1 MRHKIQASF
10 LLVCLLLTACSTN
23 SLLGG
28 TPSTSTNPSTGTT
41 VMGSGAQQLQLFVE
55 PEAKTQFLTDA
66 IANAQK
72 SVWLEM
78 YLLTTTRIIRALEEA
93 AHRGIDVRVMLEP
106 HPYTSSG
113 YTPDKTLDIL
123 KAAGVKAQASSPNF
137 SLTHEK
143 GMIIDGVTA
152 YIMTSN
158 FTNSALGGSTSGGVT
173 YQNREFDIVDS
184 DSQDVQ
190 AIIAIFNADWQHGAA
205 QFNAPNLVVSPTNS
219 RTILQALIANAHHT
233 LVIDAEEMQ
242 DDAIEQA
249 LVAAVKRG
257 VQVQVILPAP
267 QAGQSD
273 SNSNGI
279 AAIKAGGV
287 QVKEDSRLYMH
298 AKMMVVDAQKAFV
311 GSENISGA
319 SLDGNRE
326 LGVIIA
332 DTQVIN
338 TLQQTFQQDWND
350 SQSV

>member
-1 MRHKIQASF
+1 MQV
-10 LLVCLLLTACSTN
+10 L
-23 SLLGG
+23 
-28 TPSTSTNPSTGTT
+28 
-41 VMGSGAQQLQLFVE
+41 VE
-55 PEAKTQFLTDA
+55 PEAKTQFIMDA

-78 YLLTTTRIIRALEEA
+78 YLLTTTRIIHALEEA

-106 HPYTSSG
+106 HPYSSSG
-113 YTPDKTLDIL
+113 YTPDKTLDQL
-123 KAAGVKAQASSPNF
+123 RAAGVKAQASSPNF

-143 GMIIDGVTA
+143 GMIIDGDTA
-152 YIMTSN
+152 FIMTSN

-173 YQNREFDIVDS
+173 YRNREFDIVDTN
-184 DSQDVQ
+184 SQDVQ
-190 AIIAIFNADWQHGAA
+190 AIIAIFNADWQHGQA

-219 RTILQALIANAHHT
+219 RTIFLSLIGNAHST
-233 LVIDAEEMQ
+233 LWVDAEEMQ

-249 LVAAVKRG
+249 LVAATKRS
-257 VQVQVILPAP
+257 VQVRVIVPAP

-279 AAIKAGGV
+279 TAIKQGSV
-287 QVKEDSRLYMH
+287 VVKEDSLLYMH
-298 AKMMVVDAQKAFV
+298 AKMMVIDGQKAFV

-326 LGVIIA
+326 LGLIIA
-332 DTQVIN
+332 DPQVLN